1 MKTFSIRTLLAAL
14 VVAAL
19 LPLLGFSGYAV
30 LRFYESER
38 ERATERLEQQ
48 TRNIALNIDSSF
60 ETIAGLLKMVSVR
73 SSLESG
79 DVESVRAALARIGR
93 ETGFALELR
102 RRDGTRMVAFEPD
115 VPAYRV
121 DPKVFDGA
129 TAVTDVM
136 AGPAGEPVVAVAV
149 PALVSGEI
157 YALSALLGPRFFARL
172 LAGTDVPR
180 DWIVSIV
187 DRRGVHAIRSHRN
200 EEFAGKP
207 VVPRLV
213 ERIRIGDI
221 GTAESTSLEGI
232 PLLVTLMPTESG
244 WHAAVGL
251 PRARIYEVPWLLARE
266 MLVAG
271 LAVALASGLL
281 ALFVARHFD
290 TDVQRLRRSAARLAY
305 DGGDV
310 TPPPRLREL
319 AEVEGAL
326 REASHEI
333 AAARADLE
341 ARVEERTAALRQEMA
356 KREASEQQARQ
367 LQRLEAV
374 GQLTGGVAHDFNNM
388 LAIVLGSLDLAE
400 KHLERGP
407 LRTATYLAHAREGAQ
422 RAATLTRRLLAF
434 SRQQA
439 LQPVV
444 LDINRV
450 VTNIS
455 ELLRRTVPETI
466 RIETVLGGGLWRAN
480 VDPGEL
486 DSALVNLAVNAQ
498 HAMPNGGRLT
508 IETAN
513 AHLDDAYAEANPGAT
528 AGQYVLIAV
537 SDTGHGMTA
546 EEQARAFEPYFTTK
560 APGHGTGLGL
570 AQVYGFVKQCGGQ
583 VKIYSEPGKG
593 VSVKLYFPRS
603 LSATTSP
610 PETVVAAPTAATTGR
625 ILVVEDDPDVR
636 AVTVA
641 MLRSLGYRVEE
652 ASSGNEGLTALA
664 ALTDVVLLLTDVVMP
679 DMTGRQLAD
688 RVTALYPDIAIV
700 FMTGYT
706 RNAVVHNGIV
716 DDGVNLLGKPFSL
729 AELGKKVAQVL
740 QARAAQ
746 PTPAQ

>member
-14 VVAAL
+14 MVAAL
-19 LPLLGFSGYAV
+19 LPLLGFSGYAI

-38 ERATERLEQQ
+38 ERATERLERQ
-48 TRNIALNIDSSF
+48 TRNIAHDIDTSF
-60 ETIAGLLKMVSVR
+60 ETVAGLLRAVSVR
-73 SSLESG
+73 SSFDSG
-79 DVESVRAALARIGR
+79 DIESVRAAFARIGR
-93 ETGFALELR
+93 ETGLELELWR
-102 RRDGTRMVAFEPD
+102 PDGTRLVAFDTDAPT
-115 VPAYRV
+115 YRV

-129 TAVTDVM
+129 TVVTDVM

-149 PALVSGEI
+149 PVIVNGEPFG
-157 YALSALLGPRFFARL
+157 LSALLGPRFFARL
-172 LAGTDVPR
+172 LAGVDAPR

-187 DRRGVHAIRSHRN
+187 DRHGVHAIRSHRN

-213 ERIRIGDI
+213 ERIRSGDM

-232 PLLVTLMPTESG
+232 PLLVTLVPTGSG
-244 WHAAVGL
+244 WYAAVGL
-251 PRARIYEVPWLLARE
+251 PRAHIYEVPWLLARE

-271 LAVALASGLL
+271 LMVALTSGLL
-281 ALFVARHFD
+281 ALFVARRFD
-290 TDVQRLRRSAARLAY
+290 ADIQRLRRSAARLASCS
-305 DGGDV
+305 DDA
-310 TPPPRLREL
+310 TAPSRLREL
-319 AEVEGAL
+319 AEVDRAL
-326 REASHEI
+326 RDASHEI
-333 AAARADLE
+333 AATRANLE
-341 ARVEERTAALRQEMA
+341 ARVEQRTAALRHEME

-400 KHLERGP
+400 KNLSREP
-407 LRTATYLAHAREGAQ
+407 IRTLTYLAHAREGAQ

-513 AHLDDAYAEANPGAT
+513 AHLDDAYAEANPGAA

-537 SDTGHGMTA
+537 SDTGHGMTPEA
-546 EEQARAFEPYFTTK
+546 QARAFEPYFTTK

-583 VKIYSEPGKG
+583 VKIYSEPG
-593 VSVKLYFPRS
+593 
-603 LSATTSP
+603 
-610 PETVVAAPTAATTGR
+610 
-625 ILVVEDDPDVR
+625 
-636 AVTVA
+636 
-641 MLRSLGYRVEE
+641 
-652 ASSGNEGLTALA
+652 
-664 ALTDVVLLLTDVVMP
+664 
-679 DMTGRQLAD
+679 
-688 RVTALYPDIAIV
+688 
-700 FMTGYT
+700 
-706 RNAVVHNGIV
+706 
-716 DDGVNLLGKPFSL
+716 
-729 AELGKKVAQVL
+729 
-740 QARAAQ
+740 
-746 PTPAQ
+746 